1 METDLTTRWQNC
13 FLEIVQEPGHAARL
27 KDAATFAALVD
38 WTAQLT
44 ATVVRSCAVLGWCAA
59 AKRHSLHRLPQPGQE
74 YLGLDVMAFPS
85 DAEVDCPIRWPL
97 PVAVFELENSNNDDR
112 VAYSLWKVLCVRADL
127 RVVFAY
133 RPDWEKA
140 RQVVAVLEG
149 EVVGSLTIPQRESL
163 GGQTVL
169 VMGSRG
175 EGETF
180 PWGYFKFWKMDANL
194 GRFIKI

>member
-1 METDLTTRWQNC
+1 MGTDLASQWENC
-13 FLEIVQEPGHAARL
+13 FLDIIQEPSQAARL
-27 KDAATFAALVD
+27 KDAATLEALVD

-44 ATVVRSCAVLGWCAA
+44 ESVVRSCSALGWCAA
-59 AKRHSLHRLPQPGQE
+59 AKGHSLNRLPQPGQE
-74 YLGLDVMAFPS
+74 YLGLDVMAFPCG
-85 DAEVDCPIRWPL
+85 AEVDRPIRWPL
-97 PVAVFELENSNNDDR
+97 PFAVFELENRTNDDR

-140 RQVVAVLEG
+140 RQIVAMLER
-149 EVVGSLTIPQRESL
+149 EVVSSLTISQRDTL
-163 GGQTVL
+163 GGQTIL
-169 VMGSRG
+169 ALGSRG

-180 PWGYFKFWKMDANL
+180 PWGYFKFWKLDANL